1 MPRSWTVRVQDA
13 LDAIQDVHD
22 DTDGLSMAQFAA
34 DPRRVRSVAFSL
46 VLLGEACRAV
56 PQQVQQRAP
65 DVPWALV
72 RGMRNRIVH
81 EYFVLDVEILW
92 DTATVDLP
100 TLEEPL
106 RRLLAAEGTT

>member
-1 MPRSWTVRVQDA
+1 MPRSWTVRIQDA

-22 DTDGLSMAQFAA
+22 DTDGLSLERFAA
-34 DPRRVRSVAFSL
+34 DQRRVRSVAFSL

-56 PQQVQQRAP
+56 PQHIQQRAP
-65 DVPWALV
+65 TVPWALV

-81 EYFVLDVEILW
+81 EYFVLDAEILW

-100 TLEEPL
+100 MLEEPL
-106 RRLLAAEGTT
+106 RHLLASEPST